1 MLRSVIENHRDGCIQ
16 YFNCSQGL
24 QPETAIKLYNGS
36 IKMILRLNIYPYLVT
51 FKGIKL
57 MLNLTYIVNECKG
70 SFTEWMYTP
79 HGTKFTLFFGPE
91 IT

>member
-1 MLRSVIENHRDGCIQ
+1 
-16 YFNCSQGL
+16 
-24 QPETAIKLYNGS
+24 
-36 IKMILRLNIYPYLVT
+36 MILRLNIYPYLVT

-57 MLNLTYIVNECKG
+57 MLNLTYIVNECKN

-79 HGTKFTLFFGPE
+79 HGTKCTLFLGPE